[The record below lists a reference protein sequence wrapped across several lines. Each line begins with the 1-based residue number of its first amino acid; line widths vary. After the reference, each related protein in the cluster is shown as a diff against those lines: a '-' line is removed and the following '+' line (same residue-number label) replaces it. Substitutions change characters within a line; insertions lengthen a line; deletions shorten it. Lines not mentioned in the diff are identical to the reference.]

1 MSIKLIINPN
11 AGKGSAFKKS
21 QSIIAELKKRNVDF
35 DYELTNAPREAV
47 GIAREASEKFE
58 KIVAVGGDGT
68 INEVGEGVVGTDS
81 IFFVIPLGSG
91 NDFAN
96 ELKIPSKVNAAVDLL
111 LKGSVRTIDV
121 IKVNDRI
128 SLNTA
133 GVGFNALVS
142 NSVTQIKYLR
152 GLSVY
157 IWGVVKSA
165 VRYEAI
171 PMKIVIND
179 KLIEERIFMVA
190 ICNSKREGGGFIV
203 APEAINDDGLF
214 DVTYIREIGYLKLLL
229 NISSALNGKLNKLDE
244 VETIRSDKITIESE
258 FPMPLHVD
266 GEVVSMNSKYVEA
279 SILKGALRV
288 IGN

>member
-1 MSIKLIINPN
+1 LSIKLIINPN
-11 AGKGSAFKKS
+11 SGKGSAFKKS
-21 QSIIAELKKRNVDF
+21 QSIIAEFKKRNVDF
-35 DYELTNAPREAV
+35 EYELTNASREAV
-47 GIAREASEKFE
+47 RIAREASGKFE

-68 INEVGEGVVGTDS
+68 VNEVGEGVVGGDS
-81 IFFVIPLGSG
+81 IFCVIPLGSG
-91 NDFAN
+91 NDFAK
-96 ELKIPSKVNAAVDLL
+96 ELKIPSKINSAVDLL
-111 LKGSVRTIDV
+111 LNGSVRTIDV
-121 IKVNDRI
+121 IKVNDRV

-142 NSVTQIKYLR
+142 KNVGQIKYLR
-152 GLSVY
+152 GVSVY

-165 VRYEAI
+165 VNYEAI

-179 KLIEERIFMVA
+179 RVIEGKIFMVA
-190 ICNSKREGGGFIV
+190 ICNSKSEGGGFIV
-203 APEAINDDGLF
+203 APEAINDDGFF
-214 DVTYIREIGYLKLLL
+214 DVTFIREIGYPKLLL

-244 VETIRSDKITIESE
+244 VKTIRSDKITIESE

>member
-1 MSIKLIINPN
+1 MSIKLIINPK

-21 QSIIAELKKRNVDF
+21 QSVIAELKKRNVDF

-47 GIAREASEKFE
+47 GIAREASGKFE

-68 INEVGEGVVGTDS
+68 INEVGEGLVESDS
-81 IFFVIPLGSG
+81 IFCVIPLGSG

-142 NSVTQIKYLR
+142 DSVTQIKYLR

-179 KLIEERIFMVA
+179 KVIE
-190 ICNSKREGGGFIV
+190 
-203 APEAINDDGLF
+203 
-214 DVTYIREIGYLKLLL
+214 
-229 NISSALNGKLNKLDE
+229 
-244 VETIRSDKITIESE
+244 
-258 FPMPLHVD
+258 
-266 GEVVSMNSKYVEA
+266 
-279 SILKGALRV
+279 
-288 IGN
+288 

>member
-11 AGKGSAFKKS
+11 AGKGSASKKS
-21 QSIIAELKKRNVDF
+21 QSVIAELKKRNVDF

-47 GIAREASEKFE
+47 RIAREASGKFE

-68 INEVGEGVVGTDS
+68 INEVGEGLVESDS
-81 IFFVIPLGSG
+81 IFCVIPLGSG
-91 NDFAN
+91 NDFAK

-179 KLIEERIFMVA
+179 KLIEEKIFMVA

-214 DVTYIREIGYLKLLL
+214 DVTFIREIGYLKLLL

-279 SILKGALRV
+279 SILEGALRV